1 MVTGKGRWFR
11 GKAISVPRNTCT
23 PVSYSDPRSSLFPGT
38 LLFRSLSN
46 SQSNQ
51 SHCYTYKKGVQQGL
65 NVGPPAHEDIT
76 LSTTPEELDKILV
89 KI

>member
-1 MVTGKGRWFR
+1 
-11 GKAISVPRNTCT
+11 
-23 PVSYSDPRSSLFPGT
+23 L
-38 LLFRSLSN
+38 LSN

-51 SHCYTYKKGVQQGL
+51 SLCYPYKKGVQQGL
-65 NVGPPAHEDIT
+65 NAGPPAQEDIT